1 MTRPS
6 PPRPVILRIS
16 RASTLIN
23 LRGARATRGAGRIGL
38 ISKSLAA
45 VSHQWPVENLVRASA
60 VITRAASSPARTM
73 ATAADR
79 FNINS
84 QLEHLQTRYVGTGHA
99 DTNRFEWAVNIHRD
113 SYASYFGRHSMLQYF
128 ALAENESIGRVRYNM
143 MQVRERERPPPRER
157 GVTRGVRCPSPPF
170 ARNPR
175 WPPALALAN
184 NPKRTRSTCI
194 FFLSRP
200 AARARA

>member
-1 MTRPS
+1 MGRGDGEEVCDAAVAPAARDLENLTRFDTKS
-6 PPRPVILRIS
+6 AR
-16 RASTLIN
+16 
-23 LRGARATRGAGRIGL
+23 RATRGAGRIGL
-38 ISKSLAA
+38 KALA
-45 VSHQWPVENLVRASA
+45 VSHQWPVENLVRASS

-143 MQVRERERPPPRER
+143 MQVRERERPPPAS
-157 GVTRGVRCPSPPF
+157 V
-170 ARNPR
+170 A
-175 WPPALALAN
+175 
-184 NPKRTRSTCI
+184 
-194 FFLSRP
+194 
-200 AARARA
+200 